1 MFELKGKYNSAII
14 YTDLCDQETISQ
26 IMDLLNLD
34 SMKDCKIRIMPDTHA
49 GSGCVIGTTMTI
61 KDKII
66 ANLVGVDIG
75 CGMLS
80 TRLREKEIDFAKLDD
95 VIRRFVPSGFDV
107 HERAI
112 ASSNAKDIIAPID
125 FEKSQKSLGSLGGGN
140 HFIEVDKD
148 DQGNNWL
155 VIHTGSRHL
164 GKEVC
169 KHYQD
174 LAYRKLKTRD
184 NEAQIKETIAKLKS
198 QGKYGEIEN
207 AIKIIKMQGA
217 NVSKDLAH
225 LEGEDFANYVHD
237 MKIAQEHAKINRAT
251 IAGVILDAM
260 GLHKEEQF
268 DTIHNY
274 LDTENMILRK
284 GAISARE
291 GERVL
296 IPMNMRDGS
305 LICTG
310 KGKPE
315 WNFSA
320 PHGAGRL
327 MSRAKAKEAVDVEE
341 FRDSMAGIWSTS
353 VGLSTLDESP
363 FAYKPMES
371 ILENIR
377 DTVNVDC
384 IIKPLYNFKAGEKE
398 RLTELTRKNSLEE
411 NKEDENER

>member
-1 MFELKGKYNSAII
+1 MFELKGKHNSAII

-26 IMDLLNLD
+26 IMNLLNLE

-80 TRLREKEIDFAKLDD
+80 TRLREKEIDFAKLDE
-95 VIRRFVPSGFDV
+95 VIRRFVPSGFDI
-107 HERAI
+107 HEMAI
-112 ASSNAKDIIAPID
+112 ASSNAKDILAPID
-125 FEKSQKSLGSLGGGN
+125 FEKSQRSLGTLGGGN

-148 DQGNNWL
+148 DNGDNWL

-164 GKEVC
+164 GKEIC

-174 LAYRKLKTRD
+174 LAYKKLKTGD
-184 NEAQIKETIAKLKS
+184 NEARIQETVAKLKAL
-198 QGKYGEIEN
+198 GKYGEIEN
-207 AIKIIKMQGA
+207 AIKNIRMQEA
-217 NVSKDLAH
+217 NVPKELAH
-225 LEGEDFANYVHD
+225 LEGDDFAHYVHD
-237 MKIAQEHAKINRAT
+237 MKIVQDHARINRAT
-251 IAGVILDAM
+251 IAGVILDEM

-284 GAISARE
+284 GSISARE

-305 LICTG
+305 LICIG
-310 KGKPE
+310 KGNPE

-327 MSRAKAKEAVDVEE
+327 MSRAKAKEAVNVKD

-353 VGLSTLDESP
+353 VGQSTLDESP

-371 ILENIR
+371 ILENIV
-377 DTVNVDC
+377 DTVRVEQV
-384 IIKPLYNFKAGEKE
+384 IKPLYNFKAGEKE
-398 RLTELTRKNSLEE
+398 QLTDLTRKGSEE
-411 NKEDENER
+411 NKEEDYERE